1 MIKRV
6 IFDVI
11 LFISAFILPWWVVV
25 VMLFIGIFIFSNF
38 YEFII
43 ISTIIYSLYSI
54 PGDKVIYSPMFFSLI
69 SIVLYVSIQAV
80 KNNIIL
86 YKYDI

>member
-11 LFISAFILPWWVVV
+11 LFISVFIFPWWIIVI
-25 VMLFIGIFIFSNF
+25 LIFIGIFVFKNF

-43 ISTIIYSLYSI
+43 TAVIIYSLYAL
-54 PGDKVIYSPMFFSLI
+54 PGNRIISSPVFFSS
-69 SIVLYVSIQAV
+69 SIIILFIFIQII

-86 YKYDI
+86 YQK

>member
-11 LFISAFILPWWVVV
+11 LFVLVFILPWWASLLLLLV
-25 VMLFIGIFIFSNF
+25 GIFVFNDF

-43 ISTIIYSLYSI
+43 ACVIIYSLYSI
-54 PGDKVIYSPMFFSLI
+54 PSDRLI
-69 SIVLYVSIQAV
+69 SSQVFFAGVIIILYVVIQV
-80 KNNIIL
+80 IRNNIIL
-86 YKYDI
+86 YKK